1 MRKAITLTIS
11 AVILTGCNH
20 LTVSGFDRSELSA
33 VSGSKAGLV
42 VQNTPGTFEPGTP
55 LANYNITHPKLNA
68 KIAKVCKPVPDL
80 GPQMVSPVVIPLV
93 AAIGKLVFDLQMD
106 KSTRELEKLKKAA
119 TGTYSQTVVMS
130 ADEFNGQSCAI
141 IYRYDE
147 KSKAMGFIA
156 VVDIN
161 RHADAFTI
169 KPVYVKAYN
178 TVAITRKPENDDKQA
193 KINAS
198 IGVAVKAIGK
208 DKTGLPIL
216 STLGAGVVTM
226 PNISLM
232 EKGVNACADP
242 CASSELVPVT
252 SGSGTVSV
260 TFSVVE
266 TGKLGVDFDEEIA
279 ERKAIKEA
287 IGPAISAAITAH
299 YAE

>member
-1 MRKAITLTIS
+1 MNKAITLTIS

-20 LTVSGFDRSELSA
+20 LTVSGFDRSDLSA
-33 VSGSKAGLV
+33 VSGSKAGLI
-42 VQNTPGTFEPGTP
+42 VQDKPGTFVKDTP
-55 LANYNITHPKLNA
+55 LALYSKKHPDLDT
-68 KIAKVCKPVPDL
+68 KIKKVCEVVPPS
-80 GPQMVSPVVIPLV
+80 GTQKISAVAIPLI
-93 AAIGKLVFDLQMD
+93 AALGKVVFDLQMD
-106 KSTRELEKLKKAA
+106 KNTRELAKLKKAA
-119 TGTYSQTVVMS
+119 TGTYSQTAVMT
-130 ADEFNGQSCAI
+130 ADQLNGQSCAI

-147 KSKAMGFIA
+147 KTKAMGFIA
-156 VVDIN
+156 VVDIE
-161 RHADAFTI
+161 RHANAFTME
-169 KPVYVKAYN
+169 PVYVMAYN
-178 TVAITRKPENDDKQA
+178 TVAITKKPEGKKKA

-226 PNISLM
+226 PNIELL
-232 EKGVNACADP
+232 GGANACETP